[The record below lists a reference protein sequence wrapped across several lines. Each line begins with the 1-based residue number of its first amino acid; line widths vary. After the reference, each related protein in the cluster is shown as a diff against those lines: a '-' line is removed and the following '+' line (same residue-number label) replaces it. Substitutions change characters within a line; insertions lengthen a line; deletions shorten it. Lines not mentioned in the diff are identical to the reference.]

1 MLQYLLVKPSRAY
14 AFFDTSIA
22 SRRGAPYAAFKKLA
36 AWARGAVRSGAAASK
51 PERAANPSQ
60 GGGGGS
66 TSSPPS
72 SGGGGTSACP
82 NLPVQPPAGVPC
94 P

>member
-1 MLQYLLVKPSRAY
+1 MLQYLLVKPSPAY
-14 AFFDTSIA
+14 AFFDTSIS
-22 SRRGAPYAAFKKLA
+22 SRRGSPYSAFKKLA
-36 AWARGAVRSGAAASK
+36 AWARSAVHSGAAASK
-51 PERAANPSQ
+51 PERAANPGN

-72 SGGGGTSACP
+72 SGGGTTCP
-82 NLPVQPPAGVPC
+82 GLPVQPPAGVPC